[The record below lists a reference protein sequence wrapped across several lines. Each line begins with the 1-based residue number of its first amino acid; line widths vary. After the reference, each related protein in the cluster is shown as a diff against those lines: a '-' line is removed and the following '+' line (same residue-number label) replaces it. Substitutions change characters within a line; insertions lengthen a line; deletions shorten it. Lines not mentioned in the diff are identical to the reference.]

1 MFWAVFSIF
10 IVATLV
16 LIVFTV
22 RWAIRQDR
30 FRRGGPD
37 GNVPRSKD

>member
-30 FRRGGPD
+30 FRRGGSIE
-37 GNVPRSKD
+37 NVPTTKD